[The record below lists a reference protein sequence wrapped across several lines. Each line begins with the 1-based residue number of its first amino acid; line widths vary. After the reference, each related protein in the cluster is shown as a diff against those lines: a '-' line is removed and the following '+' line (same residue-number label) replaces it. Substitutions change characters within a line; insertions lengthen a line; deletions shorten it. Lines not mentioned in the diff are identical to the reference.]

1 MSAGD
6 FPLILPISGTA
17 HRGMYMAALPADH
30 ARVADGATHMVKLY
44 LTPAEATAMQAWFQ
58 KKPGMQP
65 GMQPD
70 YSQSV
75 QP

>member
-6 FPLILPISGTA
+6 FPLTLPISGTA
-17 HRGMYMAALPADH
+17 ARVIYMAPLPADH

-44 LTPAEATAMQAWFQ
+44 LTPAEAIAMQAWFQ
-58 KKPGMQP
+58 TKPGMQP
-65 GMQPD
+65 GH
-70 YSQSV
+70 SQSV